1 MEAAVMPASSRSRMA
16 EVVEKFENERRK
28 ATKAVVLQEKV
39 FEENF
44 VLLID
49 LEEQGKWEN
58 IMHK

>member
-1 MEAAVMPASSRSRMA
+1 MEAAVMHASSRSKMA

-28 ATKAVVLQEKV
+28 ATKVVVPQEKV

-49 LEEQGKWEN
+49 LEEQGKWGN